1 MPKWEIQWVQDILW
15 HLEKIE
21 GWKCKSFI
29 DSSQEYL
36 NNEYIV
42 IKRVKKAYDECSS
55 VFTQKVNSIK
65 EESWRIEKW
74 VWGYKKW
81 MIKKQILTS
90 KRNVE

>member
-1 MPKWEIQWVQDILW
+1 M
-15 HLEKIE
+15 
-21 GWKCKSFI
+21 
-29 DSSQEYL
+29 

-81 MIKKQILTS
+81 MIKNKSQH
-90 KRNVE
+90 